1 MVLGS
6 APMRAGG
13 APSGGDLGLSGF
25 AGYAIATGLPVELVP
40 ELGFSY
46 DRLSRGRVSE
56 RGGLVPQAFSTAAL
70 DGARI
75 LAGGRLASVA
85 VDGAAGLRLDARA
98 YWAHELADTAAVV
111 RSSLFGVPFSTRT
124 SALGRDGAVLG
135 VSVSARWPP
144 GCRCRRAT
152 PARSAPA
159 PPPKSSRPVCRPLGE
174 PSARPRSPL
183 GGRGPHAWCEVRRL
197 QRSGGRTPACRR
209 GRVPSAPSH

>member
-1 MVLGS
+1 MVLRGTAGGAYADGRVNRTMVLGS
-6 APMRAGG
+6 APMRIGG

-56 RGGLVPQAFSTAAL
+56 RGGLVPQAFTTAAL

-85 VDGAAGLRLDARA
+85 VDGAGGLRLDARA

-135 VSVSARWPP
+135 VSVSGPVAA
-144 GCRCRRAT
+144 GVSL
-152 PARSAPA
+152 SASYA
-159 PPPKSSRPVCRPLGE
+159 G
-174 PSARPRSPL
+174 
-183 GGRGPHAWCEVRRL
+183 EVRPGATAQVFSAGL
-197 QRSGGRTPACRR
+197 QA
-209 GRVPSAPSH
+209 AW